1 MSSLKGTKNKDER
14 KGKARPG
21 LGAINYQEFTQG
33 KGMKKEVQ
41 LQKPEEETRSVNT
54 NYVIYEI
61 KRSDGSVF
69 YLPII

>member
-1 MSSLKGTKNKDER
+1 MSSLKETKNTDER

-41 LQKPEEETRSVNT
+41 KPEEETRSVNA
-54 NYVIYEI
+54 NYVVYEI

-69 YLPII
+69 FLPII